1 MVELGVSY
9 WIFTALGV
17 LVTIVQVVTSI
28 YILYKYTIDL
38 KIWKKIEYQLIL
50 IRVFCDIFNGIGG
63 CGYFTSSSF
72 TLLYSNIVP
81 FDVTFLF
88 GLFGSNFLGMRSFLA
103 AIIAIE
109 RVVATMVPL
118 KFYYYRRRISNAP
131 VIAFIISTA
140 VAVEVVLF
148 GFCGFRLPLP
158 VGCTNY
164 ACATPP
170 CYLTYAA
177 VTKMIYGS
185 VNAAFS
191 ILLCAKIFLLSWRQA
206 SVQADL
212 RRVNWISLTD
222 GLSTLSFD
230 VLPTMIFDSRIID
243 ISVWFVYLSIS
254 VVDLFYDL
262 VSYNVSFMFGII
274 SFNLMEVR
282 CYIAAIIAIERV
294 LATTIPLKFYR
305 HRSKISNSFIVC
317 CVISLGITADVTLF
331 GFCGY
336 RFEPVPGC
344 TNFNCATPA
353 CFQRYTSVTRMLY
366 TITNFSFSIILCYK
380 LFWMSLK
387 NTKMAVDIKKAN
399 LICLTDGF
407 SALIFELIPWCI
419 SYYGIIDIKLGP
431 IIGSLRTTGRVLE
444 SYVMLKLMKKEVV

>member
-38 KIWKKIEYQLIL
+38 KIWKKIEYQFTL
-50 IRVFCDIFNGIGG
+50 IRAFCDIFNGIG
-63 CGYFTSSSF
+63 
-72 TLLYSNIVP
+72 
-81 FDVTFLF
+81 
-88 GLFGSNFLGMRSFLA
+88 
-103 AIIAIE
+103 
-109 RVVATMVPL
+109 
-118 KFYYYRRRISNAP
+118 
-131 VIAFIISTA
+131 A

-206 SVQADL
+206 SVQSDL

-243 ISVWFVYLSIS
+243 ITGYGPIVGVLRQSGRAVEAMVMVKLMERKKVVPVARIS
-254 VVDLFYDL
+254 V
-262 VSYNVSFMFGII
+262 S
-274 SFNLMEVR
+274 
-282 CYIAAIIAIERV
+282 A
-294 LATTIPLKFYR
+294 
-305 HRSKISNSFIVC
+305 
-317 CVISLGITADVTLF
+317 
-331 GFCGY
+331 
-336 RFEPVPGC
+336 
-344 TNFNCATPA
+344 
-353 CFQRYTSVTRMLY
+353 
-366 TITNFSFSIILCYK
+366 
-380 LFWMSLK
+380 K
-387 NTKMAVDIKKAN
+387 N
-399 LICLTDGF
+399 
-407 SALIFELIPWCI
+407 
-419 SYYGIIDIKLGP
+419 
-431 IIGSLRTTGRVLE
+431 IG
-444 SYVMLKLMKKEVV
+444 